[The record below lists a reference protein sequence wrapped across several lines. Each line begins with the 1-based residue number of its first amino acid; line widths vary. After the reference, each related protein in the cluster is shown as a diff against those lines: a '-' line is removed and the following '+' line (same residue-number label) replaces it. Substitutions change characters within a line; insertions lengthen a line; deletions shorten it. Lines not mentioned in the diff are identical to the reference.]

1 MAWLSRDA
9 RDIPPDKKLV
19 CHKRKCGTVVCL
31 LCSGGWCKTD
41 FNKIAKAGKGFY
53 ISQNIMVCP
62 THGHIT
68 YNLFDNL
75 QVNDNPE
82 ITFAQ
87 RKLTILNKHI
97 ECIQN
102 GTVVC

>member
-1 MAWLSRDA
+1 
-9 RDIPPDKKLV
+9 
-19 CHKRKCGTVVCL
+19 
-31 LCSGGWCKTD
+31 
-41 FNKIAKAGKGFY
+41 
-53 ISQNIMVCP
+53 MVCP

-68 YNLFDNL
+68 YSLFGNL

-87 RKLTILNKHI
+87 RKLIILNKHI